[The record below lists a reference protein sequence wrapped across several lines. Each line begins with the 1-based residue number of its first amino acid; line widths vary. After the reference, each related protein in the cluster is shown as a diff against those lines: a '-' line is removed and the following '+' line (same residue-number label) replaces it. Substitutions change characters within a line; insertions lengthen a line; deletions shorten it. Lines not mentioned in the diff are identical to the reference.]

1 MAARPT
7 HDSNGALLPA
17 ILCLHGG
24 GSNATVFKIQ
34 TRRLIWQLEKQFRFV
49 FAQAPIE
56 GTPGFGM
63 LPVFASCAP
72 FYRWVNRRFKIGE
85 SDVETTPA
93 AEVDTIDSIIYDVMQ
108 ANGGVDSFKG
118 VMGFSQGA
126 RLTAGLLLRQKIQE
140 RDLAAS
146 SSSSESSTGTGTGT
160 GTATT
165 TTTTTPTP
173 SSANASAN
181 TGLGRGRGL
190 KTKFAFGIM
199 IGGPYPPIGLI
210 PSPCP
215 SPSPSGPDEN
225 DNDNDKNIETS
236 IMMADYKLLKDIP
249 TVHAWG
255 RDDHIRPGCEALAR
269 LCESD
274 HSFQMDFDGGHH
286 LPLKD
291 VEAKDLCDLI
301 MAAWYAG
308 GGKYAV
314 GADESY

>member
-1 MAARPT
+1 MASRPT

-72 FYRWVNRRFKIGE
+72 FYRWVNRRFKAGE

-93 AEVDTIDSIIYDVMQ
+93 AEVDTIDSIIRDVME

-140 RDLAAS
+140 RDDLAAS
-146 SSSSESSTGTGTGT
+146 SESSSSSSTGAATTT
-160 GTATT
+160 TATT
-165 TTTTTPTP
+165 TTP
-173 SSANASAN
+173 SCSASAS
-181 TGLGRGRGL
+181 TGLGL
-190 KTKFAFGIM
+190 KTKFAFGVM
-199 IGGPYPPIGLI
+199 IGGPYPPIGL
-210 PSPCP
+210 
-215 SPSPSGPDEN
+215 SPSPSSDEV
-225 DNDNDKNIETS
+225 DIDIA
-236 IMMADYKLLKDIP
+236 MANYKLLKDIP

-274 HSFQMDFDGGHH
+274 HSFQMDFEGGHH

>member
-1 MAARPT
+1 MASRPT

-72 FYRWVNRRFKIGE
+72 FYRWVNRRFKAGE

-93 AEVDTIDSIIYDVMQ
+93 AEVDTIDSIIYDVME

-140 RDLAAS
+140 RDDLAAS
-146 SSSSESSTGTGTGT
+146 SSSASSSS

-165 TTTTTPTP
+165 TTTP
-173 SSANASAN
+173 SSASAS
-181 TGLGRGRGL
+181 TGLGL

-199 IGGPYPPIGLI
+199 IGGPYPPIGL
-210 PSPCP
+210 CP
-215 SPSPSGPDEN
+215 SPSPAARPDDN
-225 DNDNDKNIETS
+225 DNDNDHDLDIDTS
-236 IMMADYKLLKDIP
+236 MIADYKLLKDIP

-274 HSFQMDFDGGHH
+274 HSFQMDFEGGHH

-308 GGKYAV
+308 GGKYGV
-314 GADESY
+314 GADETY

>member
-1 MAARPT
+1 MTTRPT

-72 FYRWVNRRFKIGE
+72 FYRWVNRRFKAGE

-93 AEVDTIDSIIYDVMQ
+93 AEVDTIDSIIYDVME

-140 RDLAAS
+140 RDDLAS
-146 SSSSESSTGTGTGT
+146 SSSSSEFPTS

-165 TTTTTPTP
+165 TTTTTTTP
-173 SSANASAN
+173 SSSASASAS
-181 TGLGRGRGL
+181 TGLGRGL

-199 IGGPYPPIGLI
+199 IGGPYPPIGL
-210 PSPCP
+210 
-215 SPSPSGPDEN
+215 SPSPSSDEV
-225 DNDNDKNIETS
+225 D
-236 IMMADYKLLKDIP
+236 MADYKLLKDIP

-274 HSFQMDFDGGHH
+274 HSFQMDFEGGHH

-314 GADESY
+314 GADETY

>member
-108 ANGGVDSFKG
+108 ANGGVESFKG

-140 RDLAAS
+140 RDDLAAS
-146 SSSSESSTGTGTGT
+146 SSSFSESSGTGAGT

-165 TTTTTPTP
+165 TTTTTPTTTH
-173 SSANASAN
+173 SSGSN
-181 TGLGRGRGL
+181 GLGL

-199 IGGPYPPIGLI
+199 IGGPYPPIGL
-210 PSPCP
+210 SP
-215 SPSPSGPDEN
+215 SPSPNPSGPD
-225 DNDNDKNIETS
+225 DNDNDIETS
-236 IMMADYKLLKDIP
+236 MMADYKLLKDIP

-274 HSFQMDFDGGHH
+274 HSFQMDFEGGHH